1 MTVASSYGHS
11 KVASYLREI
20 LAQNAEEK
28 EEWDYAECED
38 KFCGSF
44 TPLRVFVWQFYTA
57 ESFVWQFYTHIIG
70 SHRITAQDLYS
81 KIILPTKVTFME
93 HQNMQFYT
101 NFWYKLLISRT
112 AVLIRSEI

>member
-1 MTVASSYGHS
+1 MRGQV
-11 KVASYLREI
+11 L
-20 LAQNAEEK
+20 
-28 EEWDYAECED
+28 C
-38 KFCGSF
+38 
-44 TPLRVFVWQFYTA
+44 QFYNA